1 MPIELVPTPV
11 PSVAAAVSQAVRWAG
26 IEQEPMHPGY
36 ASAWRRAGLE
46 AAARRHRTSAGARP
60 YGAAPSPRKARGAIR
75 A

>member
-1 MPIELVPTPV
+1 MPIELVPSPV
-11 PSVAAAVSQAVRWAG
+11 PSVAAAVRQAVWSAG

-46 AAARRHRTSAGARP
+46 AAVRRRRTSAEPHP